1 MDPKAYWVGFNYIKG
16 IGAVRMQALCTAF
29 AGDLQS
35 AWHASAGQLIS
46 AGLQGRIVENIL
58 RVRAQLD
65 LEKIWDHIV
74 SSGIGVLTWDDPEYP
89 RLLREI
95 SQPPPVLYF
104 RGEIMPE
111 DELAVAIVGTRR
123 VSAYGRQVAEN
134 LAGALARNQV
144 SVVSGLARGT
154 DAVAHQATLRAGGRT
169 LAVLGSGVDR
179 IYPPEHRKLAE
190 EIVESGAVLSD
201 YPPGTP
207 PESSNFPP
215 RNRIIAG
222 LSLATVVIEAGETS
236 GALITASFAA
246 DQGRDV
252 LALPG
257 NITSPNSIGTNRLI
271 QSGARPLLKP
281 EDVLEALNIQQVNVR
296 RVARKILPADEN
308 EAQILAVLSTN
319 AMAIDEISFLSGL
332 PIDKVSATLAMM
344 ELKGLVGNSGGMNFH
359 SIREESYDYEARSSN
374 E

>member
-1 MDPKAYWVGFNYIKG
+1 MDPKAYWVGFNYVKG
-16 IGAVRMQALCTAF
+16 IGAVRMQALCSAF
-29 AGDLQS
+29 DGDLRA
-35 AWHASAGQLIS
+35 AWEAPASQLVSSGI
-46 AGLQGRIVENIL
+46 QGRAVENIL
-58 RVRAQLD
+58 RVRSQLD
-65 LEKIWDHIV
+65 LEKVWEHIT
-74 SSGIGVLTWDDPEYP
+74 SSGIRVLIWEDEDYP

-95 SQPPPVLYF
+95 SQPPPVLYY
-104 RGEIMPE
+104 RGEILPE
-111 DELAVAIVGTRR
+111 DELAVAVVGTRR

-154 DAVAHQATLRAGGRT
+154 DAIAHQATLRAGGRT

-190 EIVESGAVLSD
+190 EIVENGAVLSD

-222 LSLATVVIEAGETS
+222 LSLAIVVIEAGETS

-246 DQGRDV
+246 DQGREV

-257 NITSPNSIGTNRLI
+257 NITSPNSVGTNRLI
-271 QSGARPLLKP
+271 QSGARPLLKA

-296 RVARKILPADEN
+296 RVARKILPADET
-308 EAQILAVLSTN
+308 EAQILAVLGAS
-319 AMAIDEISFLSGL
+319 AMAIDEISFLAGL

-344 ELKGLVGNSGGMNFH
+344 ELKGLVSNSGGMNFH
-359 SIREESYDYEARSSN
+359 AIHEEQWMIFMP
-374 E
+374 